1 MRVLQATDRTA
12 SRWRCYDATRELK
25 ISKITLIIYFQ
36 REIMVF
42 FLFFR
47 NVFHIC
53 NKCISLK
60 LIYLNYIHFLKL
72 FILYFLI
79 LYVYFY
85 VFQSSWKKMTII
97 I

>member
-1 MRVLQATDRTA
+1 MRVLQAADRTA

-25 ISKITLIIYFQ
+25 TSKITLIIYFQ
-36 REIMVF
+36 REIMFF

-47 NVFHIC
+47 NGFDIC

-72 FILYFLI
+72 FILYFFI

-85 VFQSSWKKMTII
+85 VFQSSWEKMTII